1 MGAYGWSW
9 AETLGP
15 RGERKQWVM
24 EESESGDSGS
34 CPGSITNCICD
45 IGPVISLIH
54 GFNFFICEKEGLR

>member
-1 MGAYGWSW
+1 
-9 AETLGP
+9 
-15 RGERKQWVM
+15 M